1 MRGGPPAGIVTVIV
15 LLLVLAACG
24 GGTPERISGP
34 TPTPDLTP
42 VTVRV
47 GHVASTQWAPL
58 YVALDRGYFDQ
69 LHVKVELQPIRLG
82 QDPVDLVSRGQI
94 DAAVT
99 DFSAR
104 MFNGLGSG
112 LKFEVV
118 GSMAAIPADGAAPLE
133 LEVAKPLVDH
143 GTVKTLADLKG
154 RKIAIAGGAGSGSG
168 YLASLVLHSAGA
180 GLKDMT
186 VIDLAATDMEEA
198 FTIGSI
204 DAALAPAPYST
215 SMEQHG
221 VAAAKASPP
230 PGTTWSG
237 VLYGDRLGG
246 SAGLRFFQALV
257 RGARDL
263 VGPARTSDDTLAIL
277 SKYTGVGADVLK
289 AVPPYDWDAALRP
302 DASALAGLQ
311 SSYRALGLLTYG
323 ADLPASRIEDTT
335 YSKRASAALR

>member
-1 MRGGPPAGIVTVIV
+1 MRGGAPAGIVTVIV
-15 LLLVLAACG
+15 LLLALAACG
-24 GGTPERISGP
+24 GGTPERIAGP

-42 VTVRV
+42 VTVKV

-82 QDPVDLVSRGQI
+82 QDPVDLVARGQI

-112 LKFEVV
+112 LKFKVV
-118 GSMAAIPADGAAPLE
+118 GSMAAIPTDGTAPLE
-133 LEVAKPLVDH
+133 LEVARPLVDR

-168 YLASLVLHSAGA
+168 YLASVVLQGAGV

-186 VIDLAATDMEEA
+186 VIDLAATDMETA
-198 FTIGSI
+198 FQVGSI

-215 SMEQHG
+215 AMEKDGQA
-221 VAAAKASPP
+221 VPKAAPP
-230 PGTTWSG
+230 PGSTWSG
-237 VLYGDRLGG
+237 VLFGAGLGG
-246 SAGLRFFQALV
+246 SAATRFFQALV
-257 RGARDL
+257 RGAHDL
-263 VGPARTSDDTLAIL
+263 VGPARTSDGTLAIL
-277 SKYTGVGADVLK
+277 SKYTGTGVDVLRT
-289 AVPPYDWDAALRP
+289 VPPYAWDPALKP
-302 DASALAGLQ
+302 DPTALAGLQ
-311 SSYRALGLLTYG
+311 ASYRQVGLLQYG
-323 ADLPASRIEDTT
+323 ADLPASRIMDGS
-335 YSKRASAALR
+335 YSKRAASAVH

>member
-1 MRGGPPAGIVTVIV
+1 MRGGALAGFLIVV
-15 LLLVLAACG
+15 LVLAACG
-24 GGTPERISGP
+24 GSTPARIAAP
-34 TPTPDLTP
+34 TATPDLTP
-42 VTVRV
+42 VSVKV

-58 YVALDRGYFDQ
+58 YVAIARGYFQRLNVDVQ
-69 LHVKVELQPIRLG
+69 LQAIRLG
-82 QDPVDLVSRGQI
+82 QDPVDLVSRGQL
-94 DAAVT
+94 DVAVT
-99 DFSAR
+99 DLSAR
-104 MFNGLGSG
+104 VFNGLGGG
-112 LKFEVV
+112 LKFRVV
-118 GSMAAIPADGAAPLE
+118 GSMAAMPAGGTPPVQ
-133 LEVAKPLVDH
+133 LEVARPLLDRGDVR
-143 GTVKTLADLKG
+143 TLAALKG

-168 YLASLVLHSAGA
+168 YLAGLALQGSGV

-323 ADLPASRIEDTT
+323 ADLPASRIEDAT